1 MTNFITS
8 TTDIFSI
15 FPQIIRH
22 MKKMALHWKILL
34 GMVLGVAFGFLMVS
48 FSGGKEIVQDWVKPF
63 GTIFINALKLIAV
76 PLILGSL
83 ISGVSDLKD
92 ISKLSKM
99 GGKTIAIYLLTTVVA
114 VSIGLLLVNVVVP
127 GDSITEATRSE
138 MVSNYSQNTQ
148 KYKDE
153 AAAQQNSGPLQA
165 LEDLVPDNIIGAA
178 GENRNMLQVIFFAV
192 FFGVGLI
199 LLPEDRAKPV
209 KDFFN
214 SFNEVILKMI
224 DLIMLAAPYGVFA
237 LLAALIV
244 ESPSADLFKALG
256 WYALTVVFG
265 LFIMIVFYTVL
276 VLIFTGKKP
285 KEFLQG
291 ISPAQLLAFSTS
303 SSAATLPV
311 TMERVHEHLGV
322 DEEVSS
328 FVLPIGATINMDG
341 TSLYQAVAA
350 VFIAQAFG
358 MDLSLGVQ
366 LGIVATATLA
376 SIGSAAVPGAGMVM
390 LVIVLAQAGIPEA
403 GLALIFAVDRPLDMC
418 RTVVNV
424 TGDATVSMLI
434 AKSEGKLGNPKV
446 HDWDDDYQKS

>member
-1 MTNFITS
+1 M
-8 TTDIFSI
+8 
-15 FPQIIRH
+15 R
-22 MKKMALHWKILL
+22 KLALHWKILL
-34 GMVLGVAFGFLMVS
+34 GMLLGVAFGFLMVS
-48 FSGGKEIVQDWVKPF
+48 FSGGKDIVEDWIKPF

-83 ISGVSDLKD
+83 ITGVSDLKD

-99 GGKTIAIYLLTTVVA
+99 GGKTVLIYLITTVVA
-114 VSIGLLLVNVVVP
+114 VTLGLILVNVVRP
-127 GDSITEATRSE
+127 GESISEETRTELVA
-138 MVSNYSQNTQ
+138 NYSQSTE
-148 KYKDE
+148 KYKEE
-153 AAAQQNSGPLQA
+153 AANQKESGPLRA
-165 LEDLVPDNIIGAA
+165 LEDLVPDNIIGAS
-178 GENRNMLQVIFFAV
+178 GENKNMLQVIFFAI

-199 LLPEDRAKPV
+199 LLPEDKAKPV
-209 KDFFN
+209 KDFFS

-256 WYALTVVFG
+256 WYALCVVSG
-265 LFIMIVFYTVL
+265 LFLMIVFYTTL
-276 VLIFTGKKP
+276 VMIFTGKNP
-285 KEFLQG
+285 KEFLNG

-424 TGDATVSMLI
+424 TGDATVSLLV
-434 AKSEGKLGNPKV
+434 AKSENKLSEPKV
-446 HDWDDDYQKS
+446 KDWDDNYKG

>member
-1 MTNFITS
+1 
-8 TTDIFSI
+8 
-15 FPQIIRH
+15 
-22 MKKMALHWKILL
+22 MKKLALHWKILL

-48 FSGGKEIVQDWVKPF
+48 FSGGKEIVQDWIKPF
-63 GTIFINALKLIAV
+63 GTIFINSLKLIAV

-99 GGKTIAIYLLTTVVA
+99 GGKTVLIYLITTLIA
-114 VSIGLLLVNVVVP
+114 VTIGLFLVNAITP
-127 GDSITEATRSE
+127 GSSISEGTRTEL
-138 MVSNYSQNTQ
+138 VSNYSQSTQ
-148 KYKDE
+148 KYKEE
-153 AAAQQNSGPLQA
+153 AANQQSYGPLQA
-165 LEDLVPDNIIGAA
+165 LVDLVPDNIIGASS
-178 GENRNMLQVIFFAV
+178 ENKNMLQVIFFAI

-199 LLPEDRAKPV
+199 LLPEEKAKPV
-209 KDFFN
+209 KDFFA

-244 ESPSADLFKALG
+244 ESPSADLFKALA
-256 WYALTVVFG
+256 WYALTVVLG
-265 LFIMIVFYTVL
+265 LAVMIVFYTLL
-276 VLIFTGKKP
+276 VMLITGTKP
-285 KEFLQG
+285 ANFLKG

-424 TGDATVSMLI
+424 TGDATVSMLV
-434 AKSEGKLGNPKV
+434 AKSENKLGTPKV
-446 HDWDDDYQKS
+446 KNWDDNYQKKP

>member
-1 MTNFITS
+1 
-8 TTDIFSI
+8 
-15 FPQIIRH
+15 
-22 MKKMALHWKILL
+22 MKKLALHWKILL
-34 GMVLGVAFGFLMVS
+34 GMALGVLFGILMSS
-48 FSGGKEIVQDWVKPF
+48 FAEGKGLVQDWVKPF
-63 GTIFINALKLIAV
+63 GTIFINSLKLIAV

-83 ISGVSDLKD
+83 IKGVSDLKD

-99 GGKTIAIYLLTTVVA
+99 GGKTILIYISTTVLA
-114 VSIGLLLVNVVVP
+114 VSIGLFLVNTIKP
-127 GDSITEATRSE
+127 GNSISEKTRTELVGS
-138 MVSNYSQNTQ
+138 YSQSTQ

-153 AAAQQNSGPLQA
+153 AVSQQQSGPLQA
-165 LEDLVPDNIIGAA
+165 LVNLVPNNIIGASS
-178 GENRNMLQVIFFAV
+178 ENKNMLQVIFFAI

-199 LLPEDRAKPV
+199 LIPEQKSKPV
-209 KDFFN
+209 KDFFDG
-214 SFNEVILKMI
+214 FNEVILKMI

-244 ESPSADLFKALG
+244 ESPSPDLFMALG
-256 WYALTVVFG
+256 WYAITVVLG
-265 LFIMIVFYTVL
+265 LSLMVVLYVFL
-276 VLIFTGKKP
+276 VFLFTGKKP
-285 KEFLQG
+285 LFFING

-311 TMERVHEHLGV
+311 TMERVSEHLGV
-322 DEEVSS
+322 EEEVSS

-358 MDLSLGVQ
+358 MDLSFGVQ

-424 TGDATVSMLI
+424 TGDATVSMI
-434 AKSEGKLGNPKV
+434 VAKTEGKLGEPHVK
-446 HDWDDDYQKS
+446 DWDDEYEGKGK